1 MTSAKTNS
9 STSPATPSASPAA
22 DGMDLPSGWHG
33 HVSLR
38 VKGVVSL
45 VAFVAYLAIVGVL
58 ITAERERLLGLVQ
71 QLEAV
76 HQQESQLVQINMMVA
91 RAVLSANERHFF
103 ALPDLAIRQLN
114 ADLFPLERILG
125 GLARSNPDLREHFG
139 SLQGL
144 LRDLRTEPTSETVT
158 AVRHELH
165 GLVLDLERMTQALR
179 ADKDRLMLSYRQT
192 HDRVTLETL
201 SFALLGVVVFGALV
215 TIFFT
220 RLAWDLRRVAARAVE
235 VVKGYRGAPLEVTRG
250 DDVGGLMVAINDM
263 QSELRNRER
272 QLEIVRQQQFHH
284 EKMAAVGSLAAA
296 VAHEISNPIMAI
308 AGIAQ
313 AISENQKLA
322 KTCGNC
328 NSACQPELILEQTRR
343 ISQITRHIAEF
354 SAPQSVEL
362 QVLDLNAIVSS
373 TCNLIRFDSRF
384 RRIAFDVHLDPQLPA
399 VWAVADHLSQVF
411 INLLINAADALEN
424 VVDREPRVCVTSR
437 DERGVAEVVVEDNG
451 SGMEAGVLR
460 RAFDE
465 YFTTK
470 GPGRGSGLGLFLCR
484 SLLESMGASIEL
496 ESAVDAGTKVII
508 RLQVADE
515 A

>member
-1 MTSAKTNS
+1 MTSPVS
-9 STSPATPSASPAA
+9 SSQTTRITQTAVE
-22 DGMDLPSGWHG
+22 GKDLPSGWHG

-45 VAFVAYLAIVGVL
+45 VAFVAYIAIVGVL

-103 ALPDLAIRQLN
+103 ALPDLAVRQLN

-125 GLARSNPDLREHFG
+125 GLAKANPDLRGHFG
-139 SLQGL
+139 NLQRL
-144 LRDLRTEPTSETVT
+144 LRDLRNAPTSETVT
-158 AVRHELH
+158 AVRQELH
-165 GLVLDLERMTQALR
+165 ALVLDLERMTQALR
-179 ADKDRLMLSYRQT
+179 AEKDRLMVSYRQT
-192 HDRVTLETL
+192 HDKVTLETL
-201 SFALLGVVVFGALV
+201 SFALLGVVVFGAMV

-220 RLAWDLRRVAARAVE
+220 RLAWDLRRVASRAVA
-235 VVKGYRGAPLEVTRG
+235 VVKGYRGAPLDVTRG

-308 AGIAQ
+308 AGVAQ
-313 AISENQKLA
+313 AIAENQKLA

-328 NSACQPELILEQTRR
+328 DAACQPELILEQTRR

-362 QVLDLNAIVSS
+362 QVLDVNAILSS

-384 RRIAFDVHLDPQLPA
+384 RRIAFDVLLDSQLPA

-411 INLLINAADALEN
+411 INLLINAADALEGMA
-424 VVDREPRVCVTSR
+424 DRDPKVSVSSR
-437 DERGVAEVVVEDNG
+437 AGEGGVEVVVEDNG
-451 SGMEAGVLR
+451 CGMDSSVLR

-484 SLLESMGASIEL
+484 SLLESMGASIAI
-496 ESAVDAGTKVII
+496 ESAVGVGSKITI

-515 A
+515 V